1 MNSKEIV
8 DKLREDKHYYGKF
21 GQQYLSNSNI
31 KTLLSEPENLYTPVE
46 KTSAMLI
53 GGYFHTI
60 ILEPEKVKSFRIV
73 ESSSRNTKHY
83 KEISDGEMCLL
94 QHEADMVEAMTDKL
108 LKNRFIESLITGSNI
123 IYEEPAVGKIFN
135 FNWKAKADI
144 INYDERLVIDLKTT
158 TNLDNFRFSAN
169 KFNYDSQSY
178 IYNKLFGFEMVF
190 IAMDKNTHKIKL
202 CDCSEKFL
210 QKGEDKVI
218 KACEMFD
225 LHYNTPNFD
234 PQQYFINETL

>member
-1 MNSKEIV
+1 MNHKEII
-8 DKLREDKHYYGKF
+8 DKLREDEHYYGEF

-31 KTLLSEPENLYTPVE
+31 KTLLSEPENLYKPIAKTP
-46 KTSAMLI
+46 AMLI

-60 ILEPEKVKSFRIV
+60 ILEPEKVKSFRII

-94 QHEADMVEAMTDKL
+94 QEEADMVEAMTEKL
-108 LKNRFIESLITGSNI
+108 LKNRFIESLITGTNM
-123 IYEEPAVGKIFN
+123 IYEEPAMGLINDVK
-135 FNWKAKADI
+135 WKAKADI

-158 TNLDNFRFSAN
+158 TNLDNFRFSAS
-169 KFNYDSQSY
+169 KFNYDSQAY

-190 IAMDKNTHKIKL
+190 IAMDKNTHKRKL

-234 PQQYFINETL
+234 PNQYFINETL

>member
-1 MNSKEIV
+1 MNHKEII
-8 DKLREDKHYYGKF
+8 DKLREDEHYYGKF

-31 KTLLSEPENLYTPVE
+31 KTLLSEPENLYNPIAKTP
-46 KTSAMLI
+46 AMLI

-60 ILEPEKVKSFRIV
+60 ILEPEKVKSFRII

-94 QHEADMVEAMTDKL
+94 QEEADMVEAMTEKL
-108 LKNRFIESLITGSNI
+108 LKNRFIESLITGTNM
-123 IYEEPAVGKIFN
+123 IYEEPAMGLINDVK
-135 FNWKAKADI
+135 WKAKADI
-144 INYDERLVIDLKTT
+144 INHDEHLVIDLKTT
-158 TNLDNFRFSAN
+158 TNLDNFRFSAS
-169 KFNYDSQSY
+169 KFNYDSQAY

-210 QKGEDKVI
+210 QRGEDKVI

-234 PQQYFINETL
+234 PNQYFINETL

>member
-1 MNSKEIV
+1 MNHKEII
-8 DKLREDKHYYGKF
+8 DKLREDEHYYGEF

-31 KTLLSEPENLYTPVE
+31 RTLLSEPENLYKPIDKTP
-46 KTSAMLI
+46 AMLI

-60 ILEPEKVKSFRIV
+60 ILEPEKVKSFRII

-94 QHEADMVEAMTDKL
+94 QEEADMVEAMTEKL
-108 LKNRFIESLITGSNI
+108 LKNRFIESLITGTNM
-123 IYEEPAVGKIFN
+123 IYEEPAMGLINNVK
-135 FNWKAKADI
+135 WKAKADI

-158 TNLDNFRFSAN
+158 TNLDNFRFSAS
-169 KFNYDSQSY
+169 KFNYDSQAY

-234 PQQYFINETL
+234 PNQYFINETL

>member
-1 MNSKEIV
+1 MNHKEII
-8 DKLREDKHYYGKF
+8 DKLREDEHYYGKF

-31 KTLLSEPENLYTPVE
+31 KTLLSEPENLYKPIAKTP
-46 KTSAMLI
+46 AMLI

-60 ILEPEKVKSFRIV
+60 ILEPEKVKSFKII

-94 QHEADMVEAMTDKL
+94 QEEADMVEAMTEKL
-108 LKNRFIESLITGSNI
+108 LKNRFIESLITGTNM
-123 IYEEPAVGKIFN
+123 IYEEPAMGLINNVK
-135 FNWKAKADI
+135 WKAKADV
-144 INYDERLVIDLKTT
+144 INYDEHLVIDLKTT
-158 TNLDNFRFSAN
+158 TNLDNFRFSAS
-169 KFNYDSQSY
+169 KFNYDSQAY

-210 QKGEDKVI
+210 QRGEDKVMR
-218 KACEMFD
+218 ACEMYD

-234 PQQYFINETL
+234 PEQYFVNETL

>member
-1 MNSKEIV
+1 MNHREII
-8 DKLREDKHYYGKF
+8 DKLREDEHYYGKF

-31 KTLLSEPENLYTPVE
+31 RTLLSEPENLYKPIDKTP
-46 KTSAMLI
+46 AMLI

-60 ILEPEKVKSFRIV
+60 ILEPEKVKSFRII

-94 QHEADMVEAMTDKL
+94 QEEADMVEAMTEKL
-108 LKNRFIESLITGSNI
+108 LKNRFIESLITGTNM
-123 IYEEPAVGKIFN
+123 IYEEPAMGLINDVK
-135 FNWKAKADI
+135 WKAKADI

-158 TNLDNFRFSAN
+158 TNLDNFRFSAS
-169 KFNYDSQSY
+169 KFNYDSQAY

-234 PQQYFINETL
+234 PNQYFINETL

>member
-1 MNSKEIV
+1 MNNKEIV
-8 DKLREDKHYYGKF
+8 DKLREDEHYYGKF

-108 LKNRFIESLITGSNI
+108 LKNSL
-123 IYEEPAVGKIFN
+123 
-135 FNWKAKADI
+135 
-144 INYDERLVIDLKTT
+144 
-158 TNLDNFRFSAN
+158 
-169 KFNYDSQSY
+169 
-178 IYNKLFGFEMVF
+178 
-190 IAMDKNTHKIKL
+190 
-202 CDCSEKFL
+202 
-210 QKGEDKVI
+210 
-218 KACEMFD
+218 
-225 LHYNTPNFD
+225 
-234 PQQYFINETL
+234 

>member
-1 MNSKEIV
+1 MDHKEII
-8 DKLREDKHYYGKF
+8 DKLREDEHYYGKF

-31 KTLLSEPENLYTPVE
+31 RTLLSEPENLYKPIDKTP
-46 KTSAMLI
+46 AMLI

-60 ILEPEKVKSFRIV
+60 ILEPEKVKSFRII

-94 QHEADMVEAMTDKL
+94 QEEADMVEAMTEKL
-108 LKNRFIESLITGSNI
+108 LKNRFIESLITGTNM
-123 IYEEPAVGKIFN
+123 IYEEPAMGLINDVK
-135 FNWKAKADI
+135 WKAKADI

-158 TNLDNFRFSAN
+158 TNLDNFRFSAS
-169 KFNYDSQSY
+169 KFNYDSQAY

-234 PQQYFINETL
+234 PNQYFINETL

>member
-1 MNSKEIV
+1 MNNKEIV
-8 DKLREDKHYYGKF
+8 DKLREDEHYYGEF

-108 LKNRFIESLITGSNI
+108 LKNRFI
-123 IYEEPAVGKIFN
+123 EEPAVGKIFN

>member
-1 MNSKEIV
+1 MNHKDII
-8 DKLREDKHYYGKF
+8 DKLREDEHYYGKF

-31 KTLLSEPENLYTPVE
+31 KTLLSEPENLYKPIA
-46 KTSAMLI
+46 KTAAMLI

-60 ILEPEKVKSFRIV
+60 ILEPKKVKSFKII

-94 QHEADMVEAMTDKL
+94 QEEADMVELMTEKL
-108 LKNRFIESLITGSNI
+108 LKNRFIESLITGSTML
-123 IYEEPAVGKIFN
+123 YEEPAVGKIFD

-144 INYDERLVIDLKTT
+144 INYDEHLVIDLKTT

-169 KFNYDSQSY
+169 KFNYDSQAY

-190 IAMDKNTHKIKL
+190 IVMDKNTHKIKL

-210 QKGEDKVI
+210 QRGEDKVI
-218 KACEMFD
+218 KASEMFD